1 MSIIDKWTILNITS
15 GILVMF
21 ILSLTQLKIENQIL
35 VAIIIQQL
43 YEYFKTTDYV
53 VEWMLKNNIVQP
65 RSVDEPEWNKYK
77 GNGPINAASETLF
90 FCIGILIYISIKENG
105 K

>member
-1 MSIIDKWTILNITS
+1 MSIIDKWTILNTTS

-21 ILSLTQLKIENQIL
+21 ILSSTQLKIENQII
-35 VAIIIQQL
+35 VAIVIQQL

-65 RSVDEPEWNKYK
+65 RSVDEPEWYKYK
-77 GNGPINAASETLF
+77 GNGPINSASETLF
-90 FCIGILIYISIKENG
+90 FCLGILIYISIKENE